1 MKKHALTPRPRHL
14 ALRPVIAFAAA
25 AVIALVM
32 STGHLKALPSSGG
45 DTIAIAQ
52 YNTQFLFPAFVPTFV
67 LEAFNH
73 FPDSSE
79 RATLIGQVLACRDIV
94 SLNEVSND
102 DRRADIFAAMEANAA
117 NCGRAPLVDGGT
129 RFWDFFVG
137 PHNSQ
142 TDPVLDDEIAIA
154 SRFPITQVHTLV
166 YTDCTAEDCFADK
179 GALHARLWRGPGHHG
194 RDALDVFITHT
205 NNGDNGVLTSQLEEL
220 KGFIQAHHDPEI
232 PAIVMGDFNIAGNPS
247 DVSDSN
253 SLYNTMINKLREA
266 LPNLQDMGNPANP
279 TNMEE
284 DSRIDFVLVNDIVT
298 EPVQVDYFKDKFPG
312 VTDPDLPHDG
322 RLSDH
327 AALLTT
333 AQWAT
338 RGFPANP
345 PTTLP
350 RELHISVSRLEE
362 ITPDVP
368 GVAIVP
374 VIITLPTPIG
384 LIPIPFPVAV
394 GCDGLTDHFGNLQ
407 FVSQAGPIAKNFDED
422 QTFEGDDITPAW
434 SLGTTLAPGVADGSL
449 LFALF
454 DDDDLVCGGGN
465 DTQDINPFSDDFD
478 IGLGIN
484 FAADGIFHGATQLAK
499 IGEPI
504 FLKGTDSDDRA
515 RATLFIETRYS
526 STADSD
532 GDGLSDAAEAYT
544 HGTNPEDADSDDDG
558 LADGAEVN
566 THHTNPLDPDTDDDG
581 LSDGDEVNVHHTDP
595 LVGDTDNDGLKDGDE
610 ITYGADPHDPDTD
623 DDQLRDGEEVH
634 TYHTSPTDADTD
646 DDGLTD
652 GQEVLTYGTDPLD
665 PDTDDDELMD
675 GLEVQA
681 STNPLDSD
689 TDDDGIKDGED
700 VEFIENIVNG
710 LPASAFDVAT
720 LRDTLVT
727 RLEAIENSVAQGQR
741 QAAISDIAKL
751 RLRLDGCGAIA
762 EKDDWIVD
770 CTSQQLVRGLLDLL
784 ANNLA
789 N

>member
-1 MKKHALTPRPRHL
+1 MKKHALTSGPRRR
-14 ALRPVIAFAAA
+14 ARRQIIAFAVAA
-25 AVIALVM
+25 GIALTI
-32 STGHLKALPSSGG
+32 SAGRLKALPNSGG
-45 DTIAIAQ
+45 DTISIAQ
-52 YNTQFLFPAFVPTFV
+52 YNTQFLFPAFFPTFV
-67 LEAFNH
+67 LEAFDH

-79 RATLIGQVLACRDIV
+79 RATLIGEELACRDIV
-94 SLNEVSND
+94 TLNEVSND
-102 DRRADIFAAMEANAA
+102 ARRADIFAAMEANAGA
-117 NCGRAPLVDGGT
+117 CGRAPLIDGGT

-154 SRFPITQVHTLV
+154 SRFPIVQVHTLV
-166 YTDCTAEDCFADK
+166 YSDCTAEDCFADK

-194 RDALDVFITHT
+194 RDALDVFVTHT
-205 NNGDNGVLTSQLEEL
+205 NNGDAVLTSQLEEL
-220 KGFIQAHHDPEI
+220 KGFVLAHHDPEI
-232 PAIVMGDFNIAGNPS
+232 PAIVMGDFNIVGNAS
-247 DVSDSN
+247 EVSDPD
-253 SLYNTMINKLREA
+253 SLYNTMIDKLREA
-266 LPNLQDMGNPANP
+266 LPNLQDMGNPADP
-279 TNMEE
+279 TNLKETK
-284 DSRIDFVLVNDIVT
+284 RIDFVLVNDIVT
-298 EPVQVDYFKDKFPG
+298 QPVQVDYFKGKFDG
-312 VTDPDLPHDG
+312 VTDPDLLPTDG

-333 AQWAT
+333 AQWT
-338 RGFPANP
+338 VRSFPPNP

-350 RELHISVSRLEE
+350 RDLHIAVSRLEE

-374 VIITLPTPIG
+374 VVITLPTPLG
-384 LIPIPFPVAV
+384 PVPIPFPVVV

-407 FVSQAGPIAKNFDED
+407 FVSQAGPLAKNFDED
-422 QTFEGDDITPAW
+422 HTFEGDDITPAW
-434 SLGTTLAPGVADGSL
+434 SLGTSLAAGVADGTL
-449 LFALF
+449 QFALF
-454 DDDDLVCGGGN
+454 DDDDVLCGGGN
-465 DTQDINPFSDDFD
+465 DTQDINPFSDAFD
-478 IGLGIN
+478 ISLAIN
-484 FAADGIFHGATQLAK
+484 FSADGIFHGATQLAK

-526 STADSD
+526 SAADSD
-532 GDGLSDAAEAYT
+532 NDGLIDADEAYT
-544 HGTNPEDADSDDDG
+544 YGTNPEDADTDDDG
-558 LADGAEVN
+558 LTDGAELN

-581 LSDGDEVNVHHTDP
+581 LSDGDEVNVSHTDP
-595 LVGDTDNDGLKDGDE
+595 LVADSDNDGLKDGDE
-610 ITYGADPHDPDTD
+610 ITYGSDPHDPDTD
-623 DDQLRDGEEVH
+623 DDQLLDGEEVH

-652 GQEVLTYGTDPLD
+652 GGEVLTYHTDPLD

-681 STNPLDSD
+681 STNPLDAD

-710 LPASAFDVAT
+710 LPGSAFAVAT

-727 RLEAIENSVAQGQR
+727 RLEAIESEVAQR
-741 QAAISDIAKL
+741 DPRSAITEITQL
-751 RLRLDGCGAIA
+751 RTRLDGCGIVAG
-762 EKDDWIVD
+762 KDDWVVD

-784 ANNLA
+784 ATNLA